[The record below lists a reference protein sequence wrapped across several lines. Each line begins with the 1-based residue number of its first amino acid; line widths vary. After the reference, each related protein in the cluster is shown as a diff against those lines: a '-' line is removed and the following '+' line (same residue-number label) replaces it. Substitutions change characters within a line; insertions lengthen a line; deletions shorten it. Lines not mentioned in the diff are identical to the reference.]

1 MIHFDLNNETFCD
14 LHPSLTE
21 ETCYDVFQAAGV
33 LYNMYKPLFENEI
46 VCRHWNMPLTIN
58 KITL

>member
-46 VCRHWNMPLTIN
+46 VCRH
-58 KITL
+58 